1 MRDATILSFPVRA
14 EDRLRVALRRLDE
27 ALDAQRAALGAWR
40 GELAELA
47 VATEDLG
54 QSLETF
60 RDGLDD
66 LASAV
71 RDADAEARRLE
82 RTAAVMAAL
91 PG

>member
-1 MRDATILSFPVRA
+1 MRDATILPFPARA

-27 ALDAQRAALGAWR
+27 ALNAQRAAVGAWR

-47 VATEDLG
+47 VATGDLG
-54 QSLETF
+54 QSLESF

-66 LASAV
+66 LALAV

-82 RTAAVMAAL
+82 RTAAAL
-91 PG
+91 PA